1 MNCENHSTQ
10 IDGGSSHTKQQTM
23 RLSTLLII
31 SLAYALSTVAVAFTN
46 PSTIRSI
53 SISKHHHSKNN
64 SFRAAKKSKSDHE
77 APLLPE
83 VGRRRTFASLAAF
96 PSLPF
101 FFGGDK
107 KSSSANA
114 ADDDKPVAD
123 FPMRRLRLPK
133 GGLGREYVIIQV
145 YVEGKGPYDFMLDS
159 GLTTELITPR
169 ECSKRRRYC

>member
-1 MNCENHSTQ
+1 
-10 IDGGSSHTKQQTM
+10 M
-23 RLSTLLII
+23 RLSTFLII
-31 SLAYALSTVAVAFTN
+31 SVAYATSTLSTVVVAFTH
-46 PSTIRSI
+46 PSALRSI
-53 SISKHHHSKNN
+53 SIKHYSKSN
-64 SFRAAKKSKSDHE
+64 SFRAVSKSNKSDHDV
-77 APLLPE
+77 PLLPE
-83 VGRRRTFASLAAF
+83 GGRRRTLAGLAAF

-133 GGLGREYVIIQV
+133 GGLGREYVLIQV

-169 ECSKRRRYC
+169 K

>member
-1 MNCENHSTQ
+1 MRVST
-10 IDGGSSHTKQQTM
+10 H
-23 RLSTLLII
+23 LII
-31 SLAYALSTVAVAFTN
+31 SVACYASYRYATSTLSTVVVAAFTH
-46 PSTIRSI
+46 PSASLSSSVKR
-53 SISKHHHSKNN
+53 HDSKNDCFLA
-64 SFRAAKKSKSDHE
+64 SAKSKSDNE
-77 APLLPE
+77 VPLLPE
-83 VGRRRTFASLAAF
+83 GGRRRTLAGLAAF

-169 ECSKRRRYC
+169 ECSILLTYYA

>member
-1 MNCENHSTQ
+1 
-10 IDGGSSHTKQQTM
+10 M

-31 SLAYALSTVAVAFTN
+31 SLSYALSTVAVAFTN
-46 PSTIRSI
+46 PSAIRSI
-53 SISKHHHSKNN
+53 SKHHSKNN
-64 SFRAAKKSKSDHE
+64 SFRAAKSKADHD

-107 KSSSANA
+107 KSSSAKNA

-169 ECSKRRRYC
+169 ESSKRR

>member
-1 MNCENHSTQ
+1 
-10 IDGGSSHTKQQTM
+10 M

-31 SLAYALSTVAVAFTN
+31 SLAYALSTVVVAFTN
-46 PSTIRSI
+46 PSAIRSI
-53 SISKHHHSKNN
+53 SKHHSKNN
-64 SFRAAKKSKSDHE
+64 SFRAAKSKSKADHD

-169 ECSKRRRYC
+169 ESSERQ